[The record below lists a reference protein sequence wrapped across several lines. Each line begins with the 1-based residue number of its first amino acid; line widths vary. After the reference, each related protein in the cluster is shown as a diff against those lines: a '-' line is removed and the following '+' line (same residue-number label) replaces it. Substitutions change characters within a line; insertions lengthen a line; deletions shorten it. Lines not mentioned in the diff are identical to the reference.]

1 MKTVLV
7 TGSSGLVGHSIK
19 EMCYNTN
26 FKFVFTTSKDCDL
39 KNYEKTYDLFETIK
53 PDYVLHLAANV
64 GGVYKNLREP
74 FSMFYDNITINNN
87 IIRACL
93 EHKVERLLACLSTC
107 IYPFKETRLH
117 EELLHEGPPHDSC
130 CGYAYGKRM
139 MDVGI
144 RTCNNQFGTNYK
156 CISPTNIYGPND
168 NFNNLNSHVIPGLI
182 TKCVDSINKNKPFI
196 INGSGKARRQ
206 FIYSMDIANILLDV
220 LLTDKYL
227 IIPMNII
234 ISTPESHEIS
244 IKYCAE
250 TISKLLNNEQPIE
263 YDTSKSDGQI
273 TKTVDTSLFEKYFP
287 NYEFTSLTE
296 GLTNTI
302 KFYLRKISQETKIS
316 DNLSKFIDS
325 ELIPI

>member
-130 CGYAYGKRM
+130 C
-139 MDVGI
+139 
-144 RTCNNQFGTNYK
+144 
-156 CISPTNIYGPND
+156 
-168 NFNNLNSHVIPGLI
+168 
-182 TKCVDSINKNKPFI
+182 
-196 INGSGKARRQ
+196 
-206 FIYSMDIANILLDV
+206 
-220 LLTDKYL
+220 
-227 IIPMNII
+227 
-234 ISTPESHEIS
+234 
-244 IKYCAE
+244 
-250 TISKLLNNEQPIE
+250 
-263 YDTSKSDGQI
+263 
-273 TKTVDTSLFEKYFP
+273 
-287 NYEFTSLTE
+287 
-296 GLTNTI
+296 
-302 KFYLRKISQETKIS
+302 
-316 DNLSKFIDS
+316 
-325 ELIPI
+325 